1 MSSRGIASAERSELA
16 SQREQDRELQA
27 RGRAGVSPKNAPA
40 EVGYTVGKEFK
51 IEHIKP
57 VVS

>member
-16 SQREQDRELQA
+16 SQQEQDVDRELQA

-40 EVGYTVGKEFK
+40 EAG
-51 IEHIKP
+51 
-57 VVS
+57 